1 MIWRVLTVIKKLT
14 LIFFATKNMSQSFYG
29 GGLKSKDP
37 NHVAEDHRVYEHGRD
52 QFPVNTV
59 KTPIQNTFASRIRNK
74 PQSGLSN
81 LTVSSNGQTDYQLN
95 GLGFTNT
102 LHLDLIIQNTNT
114 TTAINLLPARL
125 IDRVE
130 YYSTDSNNL
139 LATVYGSEIYV
150 SKINESYDYLNRIA
164 LAEGINPATFGGVP
178 LAANA
183 TQEYILHVPSFIDS
197 CNGLKLNAL
206 NSPLRLR
213 IYWSQYGTDT
223 PANCSIIQA
232 DILSVGTLFDSDV
245 ESNEASARKE
255 SVMKY
260 RFPIGNRV
268 CMQSISNMAA
278 NSQYDVLLSS
288 ANGYYSHFVIYIEP
302 SPLAYSNLTSFPP
315 VYSLQLLD
323 ANGVIVGIEMTD
335 LLLRTHAS
343 LQFAGWILNT
353 TSGLPGLY
361 VMPFFEGPASVIL
374 GGSSTGGYIF
384 RGVETLR
391 IKTPSTWPATAT
403 YTVNILGFN
412 YGTLMASYGNLMSQP
427 SV

>member
-1 MIWRVLTVIKKLT
+1 
-14 LIFFATKNMSQSFYG
+14 MSQSFYG

-37 NHVAEDHRVYEHGRD
+37 NHVADDQHVYDHGRD
-52 QFPVNTV
+52 QFPLNTV

-81 LTVSSNGQTDYQLN
+81 FLVSNNGQTDYQLN

-102 LHLDLIIQNTNT
+102 LQLDLIIQNTIPGPTGPSGN
-114 TTAINLLPARL
+114 INVLPARL

-130 YYSTDSNNL
+130 YYSTESNNL
-139 LATVYGSEIYV
+139 LATVYGSEIYLG
-150 SKINESYDYLNRIA
+150 KIHESYDYLYRIA
-164 LAEGINPATFGGVP
+164 LAEGINPATFGGVS
-178 LAANA
+178 LAAGA
-183 TQEYILHVPSFIDS
+183 TQEFILHLPSFIDS

-206 NSPLRLR
+206 SAPLRLR

-245 ESNEASARKE
+245 ESEENTRRKG

-268 CMQSISNMAA
+268 CMQSIANMAA
-278 NSQYDVLLSS
+278 NGQYDVLLSS

-335 LLLRTHAS
+335 LLLRTHGS
-343 LQFAGWILNT
+343 LQFAGWMLNT
-353 TSGLPGLY
+353 NSGLPGLY
-361 VMPFFEGPASVIL
+361 VIPFFEGPASVIL

-403 YTVNILGFN
+403 YTVNVLGFN
-412 YGTLMASYGNLMSQP
+412 YGTLMTSYGNLTAQP